1 MYLPCNNPER
11 FSTISSTDVAR
22 WRADLSISRIQ
33 FGSKVCA
40 AMVVSRLFGLL
51 SLVKFFELDIV
62 SLPAF
67 LWIHFIEYNNRKLFV

>member
-22 WRADLSISRIQ
+22 WRADLSISKIQ
-33 FGSKVCA
+33 FGSNVCA

-51 SLVKFFELDIV
+51 SLVKFFKLDIF

-67 LWIHFIEYNNRKLFV
+67 LKIGFSH

>member
-33 FGSKVCA
+33 FGSNVCA

-51 SLVKFFELDIV
+51 ALVKFFAKKNIVTKSHVLGPWLLLDV
-62 SLPAF
+62 
-67 LWIHFIEYNNRKLFV
+67 